1 MDIIN
6 EIQLLIDENQN
17 LKKENT
23 NLKSILEKL
32 KSREQL
38 YMSALQ
44 NTKNKLEKLARSIDT
59 TPHTRDEEYCKKYY
73 EDSEVEN
80 E

>member
-6 EIQLLIDENQN
+6 EIQLLINENQK
-17 LKKENT
+17 LKKENI
-23 NLKSILEKL
+23 NLKFTLEKL

-44 NTKNKLEKLARSIDT
+44 NTKNKLDKMAKSIDT
-59 TPHTRDEEYCKKYY
+59 TPHTRDKEYCKKYY
-73 EDSEVEN
+73 GDSEEEN

>member
-6 EIQLLIDENQN
+6 EIQLLINENQKLKEENIN
-17 LKKENT
+17 LKFT
-23 NLKSILEKL
+23 LEKL

-44 NTKNKLEKLARSIDT
+44 KTKNELNRIAKSIDT
-59 TPHTRDEEYCKKYY
+59 TPHTRDEKYCKKYY
-73 EDSEVEN
+73 ENSEGR
-80 E
+80 